1 MCISV
6 AIRFHTEFFFEHK
19 TFFLLR
25 CGKMIM
31 IFFYFFELH
40 FTADA
45 NCERD
50 TRNCFAFDSFCIYRH
65 ELRARC
71 VCVILAKFQ
80 LIGRLTGTGTA
91 NWRVKFT

>member
-25 CGKMIM
+25 CGKMID
-31 IFFYFFELH
+31 IFFFFELH

-45 NCERD
+45 NCGRD
-50 TRNCFAFDSFCIYRH
+50 TRNCFAFDSLCIYRH

-80 LIGRLTGTGTA
+80 LIGRLTGTGTGE
-91 NWRVKFT
+91 

>member
-31 IFFYFFELH
+31 IFSFFLN
-40 FTADA
+40 FTSQRMRIADA
-45 NCERD
+45 TRGIVSRSTLFGFID
-50 TRNCFAFDSFCIYRH
+50 TSCGHAAY
-65 ELRARC
+65 A
-71 VCVILAKFQ
+71 
-80 LIGRLTGTGTA
+80 
-91 NWRVKFT
+91 